1 MNLKRLFVAMMLPLF
16 AFVMQA
22 NAQDKTVTGKVTD
35 ATGAAVAGVTI
46 KVKGGKALGSTKTDG
61 TFLVKAA
68 NNAMLEFSSIGFT
81 TIAMQVPPSGEM
93 TVSIKAGNDN
103 LNEVVVIGYGTAKK
117 KDLTGAVAT
126 VSSKDFVKGALTTPE
141 QMISGKVAGVSVVA
155 NDGQPGSGSVIRIR
169 GGSSI
174 NASNDPL
181 IVIDGVPVDGGVS
194 GSPNPLSLINPNDVE
209 TFTVLKDASAAAIY
223 GSRASNGVIIITT
236 KRGKSGKPTF
246 NFSSVMS
253 VYTPAKYLDVLS
265 AQQFR
270 DYVKANGTAAE
281 IAKLGTANTD
291 WQKEIYKTSVGYDN
305 NLSIS
310 GATKKIPYRASL
322 GYLNQQGI
330 LDGGFLKRT
339 TASLNVSP
347 KFFKDHLKVDLNLKG
362 AVTNSKFANSGAVG
376 EAASYD
382 PTQPI
387 YSNSK
392 RFNGYREWVNLAGG
406 STVDNAP
413 PFGGSNPVG
422 LLKQTDDRS
431 HVERSIGNI
440 QFDYKLHFLPD
451 LRVNLNLGY
460 DVQTGRGSTIVNDSA
475 ASDYKNYTDPISGK
489 LKGGKNDIY
498 RQSKTNKLMDLYL
511 NYVKETNIGRF
522 DFTTGYSYQNF
533 QTKDFFYVGRTF
545 DSTQR
550 GKDLNF
556 TYNIPEYTLIGY
568 YARLNYSYKSK
579 YLFTASIRRDG
590 SSRFAPESRWGTFPS
605 AAAAWRIKEES
616 FLKNVKSINEL
627 KLRLGYG
634 ATGQQDGIGLYDHLA
649 RYSLTD
655 GQSTY
660 QFGNSFFNGY
670 TPGAYYPRKW
680 EETRMINAAID
691 FGFSNNK
698 ISGTIE
704 YYNRKTID
712 LLNSTNLPA
721 GSNFSNEFVANVASM
736 KNEGVEL
743 TLNAS
748 VMRKKDMTLDFSFNA
763 NYNQNTITKLRLN
776 DDPSYAGN
784 QYGGVGF
791 GGNTVQI
798 NSIGYTRGTF
808 YVFKQVYDPKTGKPI
823 EGLVED
829 INRDGNVNKEK
840 DLYRYKQVDPIMF
853 MGFTTN
859 FTYKKFSAGFVLRG
873 SYGNYIYNARNARLG
888 NLTNV
893 IQSYGS
899 GYLSNAPT
907 DILNTNFRDVKDQSR
922 LSDYY
927 VENAAFIRMDNI
939 NVGYN
944 IGKVFKNA
952 ANLRLGANVQ
962 NAFVITK
969 YTGLDPEVFGGIDN
983 TSYAR
988 PRVFVLS
995 MNLDF

>member
-1 MNLKRLFVAMMLPLF
+1 MNLKRLIVAVTMLLFVT
-16 AFVMQA
+16 QT

-35 ATGAAVAGVTI
+35 ASGAAVSGATI
-46 KVKGGKALGSTKTDG
+46 KVKGKAIGKTNADG
-61 TFLVKAA
+61 TFSVKAA
-68 NNAMLEFSSIGFT
+68 TNSNLEFTSVGFAT
-81 TIAMQVPPSGEM
+81 MEMQVPANGAMNVALKTS
-93 TVSIKAGNDN
+93 NDN

-117 KDLTGAVAT
+117 KDLTGSVST
-126 VSSKDFVKGALTTPE
+126 VGSKDFVKGALTTPE

-169 GGSSI
+169 GGASI

-209 TFTVLKDASAAAIY
+209 TFTILKDASAAAIY

-236 KRGKSGKPTF
+236 KRGKTGKPVF

-253 VYTPAKYLDVLS
+253 VYTPSKYVDVMG
-265 AQQFR
+265 ADQFR
-270 DYVKANGTAAE
+270 TYVKANGTASD
-281 IAKLGTANTD
+281 IAKLGTENTN
-291 WQKEIYKTSVGYDN
+291 WQKEIYKNAIGYDN
-305 NLSIS
+305 TLSIS
-310 GATKKIPYRASL
+310 GSTKKIPYRASI

-330 LDGGFLKRT
+330 LDGGFLKRS
-339 TASLNVSP
+339 TASISVNP

-362 AVTNSKFANSGAVG
+362 AATNSKFANSGAVG
-376 EAASYD
+376 SAVDYD
-382 PTQPI
+382 PTQPV
-387 YSNSK
+387 YSGSK
-392 RFNGYREWVNLAGG
+392 RFNGFREWVNTSGGAVAGQEM
-406 STVDNAP
+406 
-413 PFGGSNPVG
+413 PFGTTNPVG

-440 QFDYKLHFLPD
+440 QFDYKLHFFPD
-451 LRVNLNLGY
+451 LRLNLNLGY
-460 DVQTGRGSTIVNDSA
+460 DIQKGQGTTVVNDSA
-475 ASDYKNYTDPISGK
+475 ASDYKNYTDPTTSK
-489 LKGGKNDIY
+489 LKGGKNDMY
-498 RQSKTNKLMDLYL
+498 RQSKKNSLMDFYL
-511 NYVKETNIGRF
+511 NYVKETQIGRF
-522 DFTTGYSYQNF
+522 DFTAGYSYQNF
-533 QTKDFFYVGRTF
+533 QTKDFFYNGRTY
-545 DSTQR
+545 DSTQK

-556 TYNIPEYTLIGY
+556 SFNVPEYTLIGY
-568 YARLNYSYKSK
+568 YARLNYGYKSK
-579 YLFTASIRRDG
+579 YLFTASVRRDG

-605 AAAAWRIKEES
+605 AAAAWRVKEES
-616 FLKNVKSINEL
+616 FLRNVKSISEL
-627 KLRLGYG
+627 KLRIGYG
-634 ATGQQDGIGLYDHLA
+634 VTGQQDGIGLYDHLA

-655 GQSTY
+655 GQSMY
-660 QFGNSFFNGY
+660 QFGNNFYNGY
-670 TPGAYYPRKW
+670 KPSAYYPRKW
-680 EETRMINAAID
+680 EETQMLNAAID
-691 FGFSNNK
+691 FGFSNNR
-698 ISGTIE
+698 ITGTLE

-721 GSNFSNEFVANVASM
+721 GSNFSNEFVANVATM

-748 VMRKKDMTLDFSFNA
+748 VIKKKDMNLDFSFNA
-763 NYNQNTITKLRLN
+763 NYNKNTITKLRLN
-776 DDPSYAGN
+776 DDPSFAGN

-798 NSIGYTRGTF
+798 NSVGYTRGTF
-808 YVFKQVYDPKTGKPI
+808 YVFKQIYDPKSGKPI

-859 FTYKKFSAGFVLRG
+859 FNYKNFSAGFVLRG
-873 SYGNYIYNARNARLG
+873 SFGNYIFNARNARLA

-893 IQSYGS
+893 INNYGS
-899 GYLSNAPT
+899 GFLSNSST
-907 DILNTNFRDVKDQSR
+907 DVLYTNFKDVKDQSR

-939 NVGYN
+939 NFGYN
-944 IGKVFKNA
+944 FGKVISNA
-952 ANLRLGANVQ
+952 TNLRLGANVQ
-962 NAFVITK
+962 NVFVITK
-969 YTGLDPEVFGGIDN
+969 YKGLDPEVFGGIDN
-983 TSYAR
+983 TNYVR

-995 MNLDF
+995 LNLDF